1 MFICMCIYTCMQ
13 LAYMLWGLASPEV
26 SEPAGGLEIQG
37 RVDVVAQSQRQNSF
51 FLRQVSLFVL
61 LKPSTD

>member
-1 MFICMCIYTCMQ
+1 MQ